1 MHVLQFPNGQ
11 KMHLENFTE
20 KWFGL
25 YKIQFCLP
33 NNIVR
38 LIIVDKFD
46 PNLILVNVNKLI
58 FLTMKHKSHEAQNL
72 YSGEAI
78 VMLILITKKKTMMKN
93 QYTQYKFNILK
104 KGARQLKIHILLRW
118 TWMTFISSGII
129 WQQEVQHFKLL
140 NPKK

>member
-38 LIIVDKFD
+38 LVIVDKFD
-46 PNLILVNVNKLI
+46 PNLILVNVNKL
-58 FLTMKHKSHEAQNL
+58 KHYQFFDDEAQI
-72 YSGEAI
+72 A
-78 VMLILITKKKTMMKN
+78 
-93 QYTQYKFNILK
+93 
-104 KGARQLKIHILLRW
+104 
-118 TWMTFISSGII
+118 
-129 WQQEVQHFKLL
+129 
-140 NPKK
+140 

>member
-1 MHVLQFPNGQ
+1 
-11 KMHLENFTE
+11 MHLENFTE

-58 FLTMKHKSHEAQNL
+58 FLMMKHKSHEAQNL

-93 QYTQYKFNILK
+93 
-104 KGARQLKIHILLRW
+104 
-118 TWMTFISSGII
+118 
-129 WQQEVQHFKLL
+129 
-140 NPKK
+140 